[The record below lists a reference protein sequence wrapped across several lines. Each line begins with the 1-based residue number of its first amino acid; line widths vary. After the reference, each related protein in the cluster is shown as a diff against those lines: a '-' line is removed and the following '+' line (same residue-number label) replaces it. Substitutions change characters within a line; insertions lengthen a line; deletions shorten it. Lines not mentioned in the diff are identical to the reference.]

1 MSVCLLVIGCDK
13 KIPIKP
19 EYSVNEDA
27 TADKINLKIYEVIY
41 DETNKKLNIKLNIT
55 NKTGSTIT
63 IDSDKSFKL
72 YDINKVQVPNTYT
85 NNSNIIKNN
94 QTVPYI
100 LEYNITKKEIYELYF
115 YSGVVENHIKFNITS
130 KDITSQIE

>member
-27 TADKINLKIYEVIY
+27 PADKINLKIYEVIY

-72 YDINKVQVPNTYT
+72 YDINKVQVPNTYI

-94 QTVPYI
+94 QTVP
-100 LEYNITKKEIYELYF
+100 
-115 YSGVVENHIKFNITS
+115 
-130 KDITSQIE
+130 